1 MKKLLS
7 FLLLLLL
14 IIGGALFYLQDH
26 LRLITGTAAKRMCSC
41 VFVADR
47 TAESVAEQD
56 NNFSIV
62 GYADASVDNTKKIAT
77 ASVLGMAKQT
87 AVYRQGLGCALVSEG
102 YTTDQLSANSEA
114 ALQASLPMAASSK
127 WPMGN
132 QIVDSLLPA
141 FDKTKLKA
149 AMAAAFENPALKTRA
164 VVVLKDGQLIG
175 EKYADGFD
183 KDTPILGWSMTKSI
197 TSALVGILVKEGKI
211 DINDPVN
218 IPEWK
223 DDERS
228 KITMNNLLQM
238 SSGLKWG
245 EIYTTVSDV
254 TKMLSLEGDMYQ
266 HAISVPAEAAP
277 DTKFYYSSGT
287 TNIVAGL
294 IKKHFNRVEDYWAFP
309 HTALLDKIGMHSAVI
324 EPDASGTFVGS
335 SSCFATPRD
344 WAKFGQLY
352 LNDGV
357 WQGERILPEGWV
369 DYTRRPANAS
379 AKGYGAFFWLNADEE
394 LKDVPTDMYA
404 CNGFQGQRVFIL
416 PSQNL
421 VVVRMGL
428 SEEGAFDFNIFLK
441 GVLEATA
448 G

>member
-1 MKKLLS
+1 MKKLLIFITLL
-7 FLLLLLL
+7 FLLL
-14 IIGGALFYLQDH
+14 GGLLFYLQDH
-26 LRLITGTAAKRMCSC
+26 LSLITGTAAKRMCSC

-47 TAESVAEQD
+47 TAESVINQD

-62 GYADASVDNTKKIAT
+62 SYANASVDKAQKT
-77 ASVLGMAKQT
+77 ASATVLGMAKQT
-87 AVYRQGLGCALVSEG
+87 AVYREGLGCALVSDG
-102 YTTDQLSANSEA
+102 YAAGDLSATSVP
-114 ALQASLPMAASSK
+114 ALQASLSTAAASN
-127 WPMGN
+127 WPMGDKV
-132 QIVDSLLPA
+132 VDSLLPA
-141 FDKTKLKA
+141 FNPTKLTSA
-149 AMAAAFENPALKTRA
+149 LAYAFKDPSLKTRA

-175 EKYADGFD
+175 EQYADGFD

-211 DINDPVN
+211 SIDDPVD

-223 DDERS
+223 EDERS

-238 SSGLKWG
+238 SSGLKWE

-254 TKMLSLEGDMYQ
+254 TRMLSLEGDMYQ
-266 HAISVPAEAAP
+266 QAISVPVEVAP

-294 IKKHFNRVEDYWAFP
+294 LKKHFDRVEDYWTFP

-335 SSCFATPRD
+335 SYCFATPRD

-369 DYTRRPANAS
+369 DYTRTPANAS

-394 LKDVPTDMYA
+394 LADVPKDMYA

-416 PSQNL
+416 PSQNV

-428 SEEGAFDFNIFLK
+428 TEEGAFDFNEFLK
-441 GVLEATA
+441 GILAA
-448 G
+448 I

>member
-1 MKKLLS
+1 MKKILIFLA
-7 FLLLLLL
+7 FLLLL
-14 IIGGALFYLQDH
+14 IGGALLYLQDH
-26 LRLITGTAAKRMCSC
+26 FKVITGNAAKRMCSC
-41 VFVADR
+41 VYIADR
-47 TAESVAEQD
+47 TAESVAEND
-56 NNFSIV
+56 NNFSILS
-62 GYADASVDNTKKIAT
+62 YADATVDKSQKIAT
-77 ASVLGMAKQT
+77 ATVFGMAKQV
-87 AVYRQGLGCALVSEG
+87 AVYREGLGCALVSEG
-102 YTTDQLSANSEA
+102 YDIDRLQATTAS
-114 ALQASLPMAASSK
+114 ALQASLPMAATST

-132 QIVDSLLPA
+132 QLIDSLLPA
-141 FDKTKLKA
+141 FDKTKLNA
-149 AMAAAFENPALKTRA
+149 AMAAAFEKPANKTRA

-175 EKYADGFD
+175 EQYATGFD

-211 DINDPVN
+211 KINEPVD

-223 DDERS
+223 EDERS
-228 KITMNNLLQM
+228 AITMNNLLQM

-245 EIYTTVSDV
+245 EVYTTISDV
-254 TKMLSLEGDMYQ
+254 TKMLGLEGDMYQ
-266 HAISVPAEAAP
+266 QAISVPLEVAP

-294 IKKHFNRVEDYWAFP
+294 LKKQFDRVEDYWAFA
-309 HTALLDKIGMHSAVI
+309 HMALLDKIGMHSAVM

-335 SSCFATPRD
+335 SYCFATPRD

-369 DYTRRPANAS
+369 DYSRTPANAS
-379 AKGYGAFFWLNADEE
+379 EKGYGAFFWLNADGQ
-394 LKDVPTDMYA
+394 LADVPKDMYA

-428 SEEGAFDFNIFLK
+428 SDVGAFDFNEFLK
-441 GVLEATA
+441 EIIEATI
-448 G
+448 

>member
-1 MKKLLS
+1 MKKLFIFLS
-7 FLLLLLL
+7 LLLLL
-14 IIGGALFYLQDH
+14 IGGVLFYLQDH
-26 LRLITGTAAKRMCSC
+26 LKLITGTAAKRMCSC

-47 TAESVAEQD
+47 TPESVVNQD

-62 GYADASVDNTKKIAT
+62 SYADASVDKVKKIASAT
-77 ASVLGMAKQT
+77 VLGMAKQT
-87 AVYRQGLGCALVSEG
+87 AVYREGLGCSLVSDG
-102 YTTDQLSANSEA
+102 YASDQLQAVSVP
-114 ALQASLPMAASSK
+114 ALQASLSTAATNN
-127 WPMGN
+127 WPMGDR
-132 QIVDSLLPA
+132 IVDSLLPV
-141 FDKTKLKA
+141 FDKTKLTTA
-149 AMAAAFENPALKTRA
+149 LAYAFENPALKTRA

-175 EKYADGFD
+175 EQYADGFN

-197 TSALVGILVKEGKI
+197 TSALVGILAKEGKVA
-211 DINDPVN
+211 INEPVD
-218 IPEWK
+218 IPEWQE
-223 DDERS
+223 DERS

-245 EIYTTVSDV
+245 EIYSTVSDV

-266 HAISVPAEAAP
+266 HAISVPLEVAP

-294 IKKHFNRVEDYWAFP
+294 IKKHFDRVEDYWAFP

-335 SSCFATPRD
+335 SYCFATPRD
-344 WAKFGQLY
+344 WAKFGQFY

-369 DYTRRPANAS
+369 DYTRTPANAS

-394 LKDVPTDMYA
+394 LVDVPKDMYA

-428 SEEGAFDFNIFLK
+428 SEEGAFDFNEFLK
-441 GVLEATA
+441 GILAA
-448 G
+448 I

>member
-1 MKKLLS
+1 MKKLLT
-7 FLLLLLL
+7 FLLLLLF
-14 IIGGALFYLQDH
+14 IIGGLLFYLQDH

-47 TAESVAEQD
+47 TAESVANQD

-62 GYADASVDNTKKIAT
+62 SYADASVDKAKKIASAT
-77 ASVLGMAKQT
+77 VLGMAKQT
-87 AVYRQGLGCALVSEG
+87 AVYREGLGCALVSDG
-102 YTTDQLSANSEA
+102 YTTDQLRAISVP
-114 ALQASLPMAASSK
+114 ALQTSLSRVTSNN

-132 QIVDSLLPA
+132 KMVDSLLPA
-141 FDKTKLKA
+141 FDQGKLTA
-149 AMAAAFENPALKTRA
+149 ALAYAFENPALKTRA

-175 EKYADGFD
+175 EQYADGFD

-197 TSALVGILVKEGKI
+197 TSALVGILTKEGKI
-211 DINDPVN
+211 NINEPVD

-223 DDERS
+223 EDERS

-238 SSGLKWG
+238 SSGLKWE

-254 TKMLSLEGDMYQ
+254 TRMLSLEGDMYQ
-266 HAISVPAEAAP
+266 QAISVPLEVAP

-294 IKKHFNRVEDYWAFP
+294 LKKQFNRVEEYWAFA

-324 EPDASGTFVGS
+324 EPDAAGTFVGS
-335 SSCFATPRD
+335 SYCFATPRD

-369 DYTRRPANAS
+369 DYTCTPANAS

-394 LKDVPTDMYA
+394 LADVPKDMYA

-416 PSQNL
+416 PSQNV

-428 SEEGAFDFNIFLK
+428 SEEGAFDFNEFLK
-441 GVLEATA
+441 GILAA
-448 G
+448 I